1 MEYFLLQITIQN
13 CKSVPLKE
21 CSTIKFYV
29 FKFLSK
35 ISRKI
40 IYMNMDIL
48 VIHVLMTIGMW
59 KEDILSL
66 LESMASLRDWC

>member
-40 IYMNMDIL
+40 IYMNI
-48 VIHVLMTIGMW
+48 INRRNI
-59 KEDILSL
+59 L
-66 LESMASLRDWC
+66 LENVEW